1 MNPDVLN
8 ALAEPTRLR
17 IIELLREQ
25 PYSVNEIADSLGVSQ
40 PQASKHLKYLLKA
53 KVVVMQP
60 SAQHRIYSL
69 NPEPFVQLDDWLNS
83 FERYWNNKFTNLDN
97 YLKSKKG

>member
-1 MNPDVLN
+1 MDSAVLN

-17 IIELLREQ
+17 IIELLRER
-25 PYSVNEIADSLGVSQ
+25 PYSVNDIADNLGISQ

-53 KVVVMQP
+53 KVVVVNP

-69 NPEPFVQLDDWLNS
+69 NPEPFVQLNYWLNS